1 MKKEIIVD
9 IAELDRYLDKVN
21 IIFPIQ
27 NLIQSKIDLK
37 KIKRYYRDSYSGYK
51 YLHSK
56 EGAVHMA
63 LNYNGTFDDDGFYAQ
78 ANEISNIIESSEI
91 KNVLELGCGKGFN
104 SIYLAKKHPNVK
116 FIGIDITDEHLL
128 TANSKAQ
135 DIANLEFSYGDFHDL
150 DFHDS
155 SFDLIFELESICHAS
170 NMRKVLSEIYRILK
184 PSGQFVLYEGFK
196 EEGFENLSESL
207 KKAAILTEKSMA
219 VNNFEKIDDWL
230 KIASDTGF
238 KVKVISELSE
248 AIMPN
253 LGRFQVWARGYY
265 KYPFLS
271 RIFLKILPKDMVMNS
286 IAGLLMPFT
295 VHNNAHGYYKIIL
308 EEKEPR

>member
-9 IAELDRYLDKVN
+9 ISELDRYLKKIG

-27 NLIQSKIDLK
+27 NLINSKIDLR

-63 LNYNGTFDDDGFYAQ
+63 LNYDGTFNENGFYAQ
-78 ANEISNIIESSEI
+78 ANEISSIIETSEI

-104 SIYLAKKHPNVK
+104 SIYLARKNPDVK
-116 FIGIDITDEHLL
+116 FIGIDVTDEHLL
-128 TANSKAQ
+128 TANIKSQ
-135 DIANLEFSYGDFHDL
+135 IFENIEFSYGDFHDL

-170 NMRKVLSEIYRILK
+170 DMRKVLSEIYRVLK
-184 PSGQFVLYEGFK
+184 PCGQFILYEGFK
-196 EEGFENLSESL
+196 EEGYENLSESL

-219 VNNFEKIDDWL
+219 VNDFEKIDNWL
-230 KIASDTGF
+230 KIASEVGF
-238 KVKVISELSE
+238 KVKIISELSE

-253 LGRFQVWARGYY
+253 LGRFQVWARGYF

-271 RIFLKILPKDMVMNS
+271 RIFLRILPKNMVMNS

-308 EEKEPR
+308 VKQEYA